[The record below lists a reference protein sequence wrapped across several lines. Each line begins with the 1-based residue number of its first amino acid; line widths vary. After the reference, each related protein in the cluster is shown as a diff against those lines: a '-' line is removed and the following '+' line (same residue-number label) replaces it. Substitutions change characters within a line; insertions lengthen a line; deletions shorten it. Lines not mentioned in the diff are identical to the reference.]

1 MDPISQGVLG
11 ASFAQAAAKNKE
23 KIIAAA
29 WFGALAGMAPDLDVV
44 IQSPSDP
51 LLFLE
56 FHRQFTHALIFIPL
70 GALLVAWPLFKLQ
83 VRFFQPYLSLRESY
97 LFCLL
102 GYATHGLLDACTSYG
117 TQLLWPFSDERF
129 AWNNISIIDPL
140 FTLPLLVLVVLA
152 GYKRRRG
159 FAIAACLWALSY
171 LSLGWLQVDR
181 AVAAGELVAAQRGH
195 IPERLTV
202 KPSFANLFLWK
213 VIYEFDGDYYVDAV
227 RVLNEPQWCEGER
240 IAKFDVDKQFPT
252 LAPESQQRIDIE
264 RFRWFSDDY
273 LAVNARG
280 QVIDMRYSFL
290 PNQVAAMWGIKITPS
305 KPDTHVAWWANRDLN
320 ESQREDFYNLLSGR
334 SCQWL

>member
-11 ASFAQAAAKNKE
+11 ASFAQVAAKNKG
-23 KIIAAA
+23 KIVVAA

-44 IQSPSDP
+44 IQSPADP

-56 FHRQFTHALIFIPL
+56 FHRQFTHSLIFIPF

-83 VRFFQPYLSLRESY
+83 VRFFRQYLSLRESY

-140 FTLPLLVLVVLA
+140 FTLPLLVLVALA

-159 FAIAACLWALSY
+159 FAVAASLWALSY

-195 IPERLTV
+195 IPERITV

-213 VIYEFDGDYYVDAV
+213 VIYEFEGNYFVDAV
-227 RVLNEPQWCEGER
+227 RVLNERQWCEGES

-252 LAPESQQRIDIE
+252 LAPDSQQRIDIE

-273 LAVNARG
+273 LAVNGLG

-290 PNQVAAMWGIKITPS
+290 PNEVAAMWGIEVTPS
-305 KPDTHVAWWANRDLN
+305 KPGTHVTWWANRDLN
-320 ESQREDFYNLLSGR
+320 ESQRDDFYQLLSGQ
-334 SCQWL
+334 SCQPL